1 LYKDNQVKVIT
12 QYPVA
17 YDSPDHLYP
26 WGTAR
31 DNTTDHGFIDEVE
44 KYFNNIPLKVLDIG
58 CSGGQLVVDFNARG
72 HQAVGIEGSDY
83 SVKTQRANWPSY
95 QNICLFTCDATKPY
109 DIVDDSG
116 ALVAFDLITAWEV
129 VEHIK
134 YEDLDAFFGNILKHM
149 HSQSI
154 FCASIAPI
162 PDVQGG
168 YTLHQSV
175 YSAVE
180 WKNNI
185 LPKYFQVYDL
195 PFHNKVRYGDSF
207 HVMLKKLP

>member
-1 LYKDNQVKVIT
+1 MKVLT
-12 QYPVA
+12 QHLVA
-17 YDSPDHLYP
+17 TDSPDHLYP

-31 DNTTDHGFIDEVE
+31 DNTTDHGFINEVE
-44 KYFNNIPLKVLDIG
+44 QYLGNKSLKVLDIG

-72 HQAVGIEGSDY
+72 HNAVGIEGSDY
-83 SVKTQRANWPSY
+83 SVKQQRANWPAY
-95 QNICLFTCDATKPY
+95 HNICLFTCDATKDYTVVEQGTTP
-109 DIVDDSG
+109 V
-116 ALVAFDLITAWEV
+116 LFDLITAWEV

-134 YEDLDAFFGNILKHM
+134 YDDLGTFFGNITKHM
-149 HSQSI
+149 HKESI

-175 YSAVE
+175 YSAEE

-185 LPKYFQVYDL
+185 LPKYFRVFDL

-207 HVMLKKLP
+207 HVLLKLP

>member
-1 LYKDNQVKVIT
+1 MKVIT
-12 QYPVA
+12 EYPVA

-31 DNTTDHGFIDEVE
+31 DNTTDHGFIAEVE
-44 KYFNNIPLKVLDIG
+44 EYFGHKPLRILDIG
-58 CSGGQLVVDFNARG
+58 CSGGQLVVDLNARG

-83 SVKTQRANWPSY
+83 SIKNSRANWPSY
-95 QNICLFTCDATKPY
+95 HNQCLFTCDATKPY
-109 DIVDDSG
+109 SVVDDSG
-116 ALVAFDLITAWEV
+116 AQVKFDLVTAWEV

-134 YEDLDAFFGNILKHM
+134 PSDLDAFFGNIINHM
-149 HSQSI
+149 HSESI

-175 YSAVE
+175 YDADT
-180 WKNNI
+180 WKKSI
-185 LPKYFQVYDL
+185 LNKYFQVFDL
-195 PFHNKVRYGDSF
+195 PFVNKVRYGDSF
-207 HVMLKKLP
+207 HVLLKLL